1 MEKRTT
7 AEILLAATVLAGAA
21 YFLFYTET
29 GREWLE
35 RLKNTA
41 TDQLDKWL
49 ADLEEHLQTLE
60 HAALKPPPTGNT
72 ENDI

>member
-1 MEKRTT
+1 MEKKST
-7 AEILLAATVLAGAA
+7 ADILLAAALIAGAA

-41 TDQLDKWL
+41 ADQLDKWL
-49 ADLEEHLQTLE
+49 ADLEDYLE
-60 HAALKPPPTGNT
+60 ELELAEQHQAAHRDQG
-72 ENDI
+72 DD